1 MLQGQGG
8 ALANVKINS
17 GLLPEFNVHT
27 DSVEYEGGHSE
38 AACGNVD
45 VLFGWVSVCTPHSSI
60 SAGMMYRWCGFG
72 LYV

>member
-8 ALANVKINS
+8 APANVKINS
-17 GLLPEFNVHT
+17 GLLPEFHVHT
-27 DSVEYEGGHSE
+27 DSVEFEGGHGE
-38 AACGNVD
+38 AGAVTWT
-45 VLFGWVSVCTPHSSI
+45 FGWVSVCTPHSSI